1 MILNNFLYCILKAN
15 FYWFT
20 NYFHL
25 RWSSHFNLYFQY
37 VTCVP
42 MTRVKM
48 VRHVTIHQDL
58 TPVSVKMVGME
69 AIVQKVNIL
78 LILDFRS
85 FIDPIG
91 LGLRLWCWVQ
101 LSTILQLYRGDPFY
115 CWKKPEYSEKTT
127 HLPQFTN
134 VLAPIRKALFCN
146 KFSYLYTDNEIL
158 TFYYHSTNSTWQI
171 QIICWYFCALRHQI
185 F

>member
-1 MILNNFLYCILKAN
+1 MNLLIVVILNNFLYCILKAN

-42 MTRVKM
+42 MTHVKM

-91 LGLRLWCWVQ
+91 LGLRLYGV
-101 LSTILQLYRGDPFY
+101 
-115 CWKKPEYSEKTT
+115 E
-127 HLPQFTN
+127 
-134 VLAPIRKALFCN
+134 CN
-146 KFSYLYTDNEIL
+146 FQQYFSYIVVISFIVGGSRSTRRKLPTCRNSL
-158 TFYYHSTNSTWQI
+158 TYWPQ
-171 QIICWYFCALRHQI
+171 
-185 F
+185 

>member
-1 MILNNFLYCILKAN
+1 
-15 FYWFT
+15 
-20 NYFHL
+20 
-25 RWSSHFNLYFQY
+25 
-37 VTCVP
+37 

-91 LGLRLWCWVQ
+91 LGLRLWC
-101 LSTILQLYRGDPFY
+101 
-115 CWKKPEYSEKTT
+115 
-127 HLPQFTN
+127 
-134 VLAPIRKALFCN
+134 
-146 KFSYLYTDNEIL
+146 
-158 TFYYHSTNSTWQI
+158 
-171 QIICWYFCALRHQI
+171 
-185 F
+185 